1 MIFVIIWAV
10 IATVTALFL
19 YISNK
24 NKWKKADKLLD
35 DVISNRKA
43 DVSEL
48 SESELSLFASRIDRI
63 SEKLQIEIG
72 RAEDEKEEVKQ
83 LISNIS
89 HQLKTPLSNVVMYSQ
104 LLQDNKISDEQ
115 RAEFTEKL
123 RSHTEHLDWILNS
136 LFKMTKL
143 ERDVITFETEELS
156 VKETLV
162 EAVNAV
168 YEKAESAG
176 IEISLDVHQ
185 DKKLLHNRK
194 WTAEVFVNLLENAIK
209 YSPFGGRIDIHIEPY
224 EMYSG
229 IVISDNGIGIKE
241 EEQSLI
247 FQRFYRSS
255 DVQDITGSGIGL
267 YLSKTILEKEKGYMT
282 VASEYGKGSSFTV
295 YLRNSSEA

>member
-143 ERDVITFETEELS
+143 ERDVISFETEELS

-176 IEISLDVHQ
+176 IEISLDVPQ

>member
-143 ERDVITFETEELS
+143 ERDVISFETEELS

-176 IEISLDVHQ
+176 IEISLDVPQ

-209 YSPFGGRIDIHIEPY
+209 YSPAGGRIDIHIEPY